1 MDVFD
6 AQWIVLTTLCPGHI
20 CRIRT
25 RSLSFAGPSP
35 RIDRA
40 RLWRPAGDM
49 RSVIAWI
56 TAHSPAHSTLD
67 GTSES
72 GTGTTGA
79 PPSPGHP
86 AGVAHVREMGI
97 TFALPASGA
106 ALASRQ
112 VLVSVAAD
120 GRGEVALR
128 VDVQDVWYP
137 TRPTWSYVWKV
148 DAVATIT
155 VWAGDGGTDPRTI
168 VTTKPATVARLRRLV
183 NAMPMSTG
191 GISGCVLERGQHF
204 SVQFSGRH
212 APMVA
217 LSGSAPECGG
227 VTLSEPGHAA
237 INLQD
242 TGDHLLA
249 AAETLA
255 GTSPIG

>member
-1 MDVFD
+1 MD
-6 AQWIVLTTLCPGHI
+6 
-20 CRIRT
+20 
-25 RSLSFAGPSP
+25 
-35 RIDRA
+35 
-40 RLWRPAGDM
+40 
-49 RSVIAWI
+49 
-56 TAHSPAHSTLD
+56 
-67 GTSES
+67 
-72 GTGTTGA
+72 
-79 PPSPGHP
+79 
-86 AGVAHVREMGI
+86 I

-155 VWAGDGGTDPRTI
+155 VWAGDGGTDPHTI

-204 SVQFSGRH
+204 SEMCIRDRSRRGSCRRSGA
-212 APMVA
+212 APVRRRLPTPSEA
-217 LSGSAPECGG
+217 GG
-227 VTLSEPGHAA
+227 LRARSPSSV
-237 INLQD
+237 D
-242 TGDHLLA
+242 TGGPVA
-249 AAETLA
+249 QW
-255 GTSPIG
+255 